1 MKLSGA
7 CLRQFLLIWL
17 YLLPGGGGGGGGV
30 RGARKGSLARG
41 VRLRLS
47 KPDPV

>member
-1 MKLSGA
+1 MKFSGA

-17 YLLPGGGGGGGGV
+17 YLLPGGGGGGSGV
-30 RGARKGSLARG
+30 RGALKGSLARG
-41 VRLRLS
+41 VLLRLS